1 MSRRFPI
8 RIGIRGRGPRDPF
21 LFDRGLRREVTTV
34 TTWRRWLDVSAY
46 RLDDKG
52 RPAEQLWSTRA
63 ESRGRSKDLRAVM
76 PWLVE
81 AMRGDFAA
89 DTHGVASYEVRVDE
103 GGPVEVI
110 RR

>member
-1 MSRRFPI
+1 
-8 RIGIRGRGPRDPF
+8 
-21 LFDRGLRREVTTV
+21 
-34 TTWRRWLDVSAY
+34 
-46 RLDDKG
+46 
-52 RPAEQLWSTRA
+52 
-63 ESRGRSKDLRAVM
+63 M

>member
-1 MSRRFPI
+1 M
-8 RIGIRGRGPRDPF
+8 GLEGPF